1 MNDILNTLKLGV
13 LFLAL
18 ILGLSCIVMSVISTK
33 QGAEAMQERV
43 EYGFFGVTGL
53 VITGLMAYAL
63 S

>member
-18 ILGLSCIVMSVISTK
+18 ILGLSCIVMSVISNK
-33 QGAEAMQERV
+33 QGAAAMQERV

-53 VITGLMAYAL
+53 VITAVMAYAL
-63 S
+63 A